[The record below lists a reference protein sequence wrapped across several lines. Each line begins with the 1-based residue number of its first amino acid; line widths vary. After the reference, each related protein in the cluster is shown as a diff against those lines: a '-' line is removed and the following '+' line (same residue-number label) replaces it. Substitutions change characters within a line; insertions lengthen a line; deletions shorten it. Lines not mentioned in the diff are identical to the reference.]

1 MAEIEAKFDTRGD
14 AAARMAAMMG
24 TDQPSV
30 FELVDRSKYATED
43 AYLDALVKTEMERSS
58 PEYQEARRRLKRQ
71 YMEMQEQQQTAA
83 RAAKQREIR
92 AAVELSGYDQREIDQ
107 QAGEKARM
115 DLAAGRIGA
124 SDLGAT
130 IEQYAKKLGDKKK
143 DELAINQL
151 MNMIFR
157 GQI

>member
-1 MAEIEAKFDTRGD
+1 MAEMEMRVETRAD
-14 AAARMAAMMG
+14 AAAKMAAMMG

-30 FELVDRSKYATED
+30 FEIVDRSKYAPDD
-43 AYLDALVKTEMERSS
+43 AYLDALVKAEMERSS

-71 YMEMQEQQQTAA
+71 YMEMQEEKQTTA
-83 RAAKQREIR
+83 RAAKQKELR

-107 QAGEKARM
+107 KAGEKARM

-124 SDLGAT
+124 SDLGTA
-130 IEQYAKKLGDKKK
+130 IEQYAKTLSDKKK
-143 DELAINQL
+143 DELAMNQL

>member
-1 MAEIEAKFDTRGD
+1 MAEMEMRVETRAD
-14 AAARMAAMMG
+14 AAAKMAAMMG

-30 FELVDRSKYATED
+30 FEIVDRSKYATDD
-43 AYLDALVKTEMERSS
+43 AYLDALVKAEMERSS

-71 YMEMQEQQQTAA
+71 YMEMQEEKQTTA
-83 RAAKQREIR
+83 RAAKQKELR

-107 QAGEKARM
+107 KAGEKARM

-124 SDLGAT
+124 SDLGT
-130 IEQYAKKLGDKKK
+130 VIEQYAKTLSDKKK
-143 DELAINQL
+143 DELAMNQL

>member
-1 MAEIEAKFDTRGD
+1 MAEMEMRVETRAD
-14 AAARMAAMMG
+14 AAAKMAAMMG

-30 FELVDRSKYATED
+30 FEIVDRSKYATDD
-43 AYLDALVKTEMERSS
+43 AYLDALVKAEMERSS

-71 YMEMQEQQQTAA
+71 YMEMQEEKQTTA
-83 RAAKQREIR
+83 RAAKQKELR

-107 QAGEKARM
+107 KAGEKARM
-115 DLAAGRIGA
+115 DLASGRIGA
-124 SDLGAT
+124 SDLGTA
-130 IEQYAKKLGDKKK
+130 IEQYAKTLSDKKK
-143 DELAINQL
+143 DELAMNQL

>member
-1 MAEIEAKFDTRGD
+1 MAEIEMNFETRASTEAKL
-14 AAARMAAMMG
+14 AAMMG
-24 TDQPSV
+24 AGQPSV
-30 FELVDRSKYATED
+30 FEIVNRNAYATED
-43 AYLDALVKTEMERSS
+43 AYLDALVKAEMERSS
-58 PEYQEARRRLKRQ
+58 PEYQETRRRLTRE
-71 YMEMQEQQQTAA
+71 YMKMQEQQQTAA
-83 RAAKQREIR
+83 RAAKQKEIR
-92 AAVELSGYDQREIDQ
+92 AAVKLSGYDQREIDQ

-143 DELAINQL
+143 DELAMNQL

>member
-1 MAEIEAKFDTRGD
+1 MAEMEMRVETRAD
-14 AAARMAAMMG
+14 AAAKMAAMMG

-30 FELVDRSKYATED
+30 FEIVDRSKYATDD
-43 AYLDALVKTEMERSS
+43 AYLDALVKAVMERSS

-71 YMEMQEQQQTAA
+71 YMEMQEEKQTTA
-83 RAAKQREIR
+83 RAAKQKELR

-107 QAGEKARM
+107 KAGEKARM

-124 SDLGAT
+124 SDLGTA
-130 IEQYAKKLGDKKK
+130 IEQYAKTLSDKKK
-143 DELAINQL
+143 DELAMNQL

>member
-1 MAEIEAKFDTRGD
+1 MAEMEMRVETRAD
-14 AAARMAAMMG
+14 AAAKMAAMVG
-24 TDQPSV
+24 ADQPSV

-71 YMEMQEQQQTAA
+71 YMEMQEEQPAA
-83 RAAKQREIR
+83 RAAKQKEIR

-130 IEQYAKKLGDKKK
+130 IEQYAKKLSDKKK
-143 DELAINQL
+143 DELAMNQL

>member
-1 MAEIEAKFDTRGD
+1 MAEMEMRVETRAD
-14 AAARMAAMMG
+14 AAAKMAAMMG

-30 FELVDRSKYATED
+30 FEIVDRRKYATDD
-43 AYLDALVKTEMERSS
+43 AYLDALVKAEMERSS

-71 YMEMQEQQQTAA
+71 YMEMQEEKQTTA
-83 RAAKQREIR
+83 RAAKEKELR

-107 QAGEKARM
+107 KAGEKARM

-124 SDLGAT
+124 SDLGTA
-130 IEQYAKKLGDKKK
+130 IEQYAKTLSDKKK
-143 DELAINQL
+143 DELAMNQL

>member
-1 MAEIEAKFDTRGD
+1 MAEMEMRVETRAD
-14 AAARMAAMMG
+14 AAAKMAAMMG

-30 FELVDRSKYATED
+30 FEIVDRSKYATDD
-43 AYLDALVKTEMERSS
+43 AYLDALVKAEMERSS

-71 YMEMQEQQQTAA
+71 YMEMQEEKQTTA
-83 RAAKQREIR
+83 RAAKQKELR

-107 QAGEKARM
+107 KAGEKARM

-124 SDLGAT
+124 SDLGTA
-130 IEQYAKKLGDKKK
+130 IDQYAKTLSDKKK
-143 DELAINQL
+143 DELAMNQL

>member
-1 MAEIEAKFDTRGD
+1 MAEMEMRVETRAD
-14 AAARMAAMMG
+14 AAAKMASMMG

-30 FELVDRSKYATED
+30 FEIVDRSKYATDD
-43 AYLDALVKTEMERSS
+43 AYLDALVKAEMERSS

-71 YMEMQEQQQTAA
+71 YMEMQEEKQTTA
-83 RAAKQREIR
+83 RAAKQKELR

-107 QAGEKARM
+107 KAGEKARM

-124 SDLGAT
+124 SDLGTA
-130 IEQYAKKLGDKKK
+130 IEQYAKTLSDKKK
-143 DELAINQL
+143 DELAMNQL